1 MARLRSVLVS
11 GLLAAGVNAQ
21 NYDGSGRAEDAFSW
35 VQPKNTT
42 ILGQYGHSPEVP
54 RNNATGAG
62 WEDAFVKAKE
72 FVSKLTL
79 EEKALMVTGTPGPC
93 VGNIPAIER
102 VGFNGLCLQDG
113 PLAIRVADYASVFQ
127 AGVSA
132 ASSWDKKLLYE
143 RGLAMGQEFKAKG
156 AHILLGPVAGPLGR
170 SAYSGRN
177 WEGFSPDPYL
187 TGVAMEETI
196 MGHQDAGVQA
206 TPKHFI
212 GNEQEV
218 MRNPTFV
225 KNGYIGEVKTE
236 ALSANMDDRTM
247 HELYLWPFANAVH
260 AKASSMMCSY
270 QRLNGSYGC
279 QNSKTLNGILKQE
292 LGFQGYVMSDWG
304 ATHSGVAAINAG
316 QDMDM
321 PGGIG
326 QYGMTFTKSFFGG
339 NLTKAV
345 TNGTLDET
353 RVDDMIHRIMA
364 PYFWLS
370 QDRKDFPT
378 IDPSGADLSTFSPK
392 KTWFREFNLTGERS
406 RDVRG
411 NHGDLIRKHGAESTV
426 LLKNK
431 NNALPLQKPKS
442 IAIFGNDAGYPTQ
455 GFLNQKDYEFGTLV
469 AGGGSGTGR
478 LTYIVTPLDAINARA
493 KKDGSLVQ
501 TWLNNTLIATSN
513 VTDLWIPTPPEVCLV
528 FLKTW
533 AEEAADREHLSVD
546 WHGDDVVKSV
556 AKSCNNTIVVTHSSG
571 INTLPWADHPN
582 VTAILAAHFPGQE
595 SGNSL
600 VDLLYGDVNP
610 SGRLPY
616 TIAFN
621 GTDYNAPPTTA
632 VNTTGK
638 EDWQSWF
645 DEKLEIDYR
654 YFDAKNIS
662 VRYEFGFGLSYSTF
676 EISDISAEP
685 IASDITAQPE
695 DRPVQPGGNPALWEG
710 IYNVTISL
718 ANTGKV
724 DGATVPQLYV
734 TFPESTPAGTP
745 PKQLR
750 GFEKVFLKAG
760 EKKSVG
766 FELMRR
772 DLSYWDIISQK
783 WVIPE
788 GEFTIRVGFS
798 SRDLKQEKKITVT
811 SLFMPQGANL
821 TSIAVS
827 DKMDLPHEI
836 RWEECPPE
844 LQETAR
850 EVALLF
856 NGQNPDN
863 EPVPDPLPPVYLF
876 SNSSVEVGYFRCNL
890 PFEPSI
896 FKSDSRKRKAKAYL
910 MVKRYGEK
918 DIGFLWCD
926 AGGNAVDKQFIKKIK
941 GFDLAR
947 LKKELTEKYNER
959 EEVIV
964 RSYNERLAIT
974 IARRM
979 IVKFAARGTD
989 GVTPPVIDEV
999 DRMDGKMMEAVFSN
1013 VDDPEWN

>member
-1 MARLRSVLVS
+1 MASLRSVLVS
-11 GLLAAGVNAQ
+11 GLLAATANAQ
-21 NYDGSGRAEDAFSW
+21 AYDAGDRSDEAFSW

-42 ILGQYGHSPEVP
+42 ILGQYGHSPSFP
-54 RNNATGAG
+54 ANNATGKG
-62 WEDAFVKAKE
+62 WEDAFVKAQE
-72 FVSKLTL
+72 FVSQLTL
-79 EEKALMVTGTPGPC
+79 EEKADMVTGTPGPC
-93 VGNIPAIER
+93 VGNIIAIPR
-102 VGFNGLCLQDG
+102 LGFNGLCLHDG
-113 PLAIRVADYASVFQ
+113 PLSIRVADYASVFP

-132 ASSWDKKLLYE
+132 AASFDKSLLYQ

-187 TGVAMEETI
+187 TGVAMEKTI
-196 MGHQDAGVQA
+196 NGHQDAGVQA
-206 TPKHFI
+206 TAKHFI

-225 KNGYIGEVKTE
+225 KDGYVSEVEQE
-236 ALSANMDDRTM
+236 ALSSNMDDRTM
-247 HELYLWPFANAVH
+247 HELYLWPFANAAH
-260 AKASSMMCSY
+260 AKAASFMCSY

-279 QNSKTLNGILKQE
+279 QNSKILNGILRDE

-304 ATHSGVAAINAG
+304 ATHSGVAAIESG
-316 QDMDM
+316 LDMDM

-326 QYGMTFTKSFFGG
+326 SYGTNFKAGSFFGG
-339 NLTKAV
+339 NVTRAV
-345 TNGTLDET
+345 TNGTLEET
-353 RVDDMIHRIMA
+353 RVDDMILRIMA
-364 PYFWLS
+364 PYFWLG
-370 QDRKDFPT
+370 QDKDY
-378 IDPSGADLSTFSPK
+378 PSVDESSADLNTFSPRS
-392 KTWFREFNLTGERS
+392 TWLREFNFTGERS

-411 NHGDLIRKHGAESTV
+411 NHGDLIRKQGAESTV

-431 NNALPLQKPKS
+431 KNVLPLGKPKS
-442 IAIFGNDAGYPTQ
+442 IAVFGNDAGDPTE
-455 GFLNQKDYEFGTLV
+455 GFYNQKDYEFGTLV

-478 LTYIVTPLDAINARA
+478 LTYIVSPLTAINARA
-493 KKDGSLVQ
+493 KQDGTLVQ
-501 TWLNNTLIATSN
+501 NWLNNTLVATSN
-513 VTDLWIPTPPEVCLV
+513 VTDLWIPKQPDVCLV

-546 WHGDDVVKSV
+546 WDGDDVVMSV

-595 SGNSL
+595 SGNSI
-600 VDLLYGDVNP
+600 VDLLYGEVNP

-632 VNTTGK
+632 INTTGM

-685 IASDITAQPE
+685 LSDDITAAPE
-695 DRPVQPGGNPALWEG
+695 ALPVQPGGNPALWENL
-710 IYNVTISL
+710 YNVTVSVS
-718 ANTGKV
+718 NTGKV

-734 TFPESTPAGTP
+734 SFPESAPSGTP

-750 GFEKVFLKAG
+750 GFEKVFLEAG
-760 EKKSVG
+760 ESKDVS

-772 DLSYWDIISQK
+772 DLSYWDIVSQQ

-798 SRDLKQEKKITVT
+798 SRDLKEETKVT
-811 SLFMPQGANL
+811 L
-821 TSIAVS
+821 
-827 DKMDLPHEI
+827 
-836 RWEECPPE
+836 
-844 LQETAR
+844 
-850 EVALLF
+850 
-856 NGQNPDN
+856 
-863 EPVPDPLPPVYLF
+863 
-876 SNSSVEVGYFRCNL
+876 VE
-890 PFEPSI
+890 
-896 FKSDSRKRKAKAYL
+896 A
-910 MVKRYGEK
+910 
-918 DIGFLWCD
+918 
-926 AGGNAVDKQFIKKIK
+926 
-941 GFDLAR
+941 
-947 LKKELTEKYNER
+947 
-959 EEVIV
+959 
-964 RSYNERLAIT
+964 
-974 IARRM
+974 
-979 IVKFAARGTD
+979 
-989 GVTPPVIDEV
+989 
-999 DRMDGKMMEAVFSN
+999 
-1013 VDDPEWN
+1013 